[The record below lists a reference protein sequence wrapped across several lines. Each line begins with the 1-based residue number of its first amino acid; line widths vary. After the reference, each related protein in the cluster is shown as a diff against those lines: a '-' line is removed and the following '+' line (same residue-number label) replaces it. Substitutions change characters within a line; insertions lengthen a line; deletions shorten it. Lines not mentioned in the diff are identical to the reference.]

1 MLYHSKMKGLCR
13 EYRGAYWLMWELSNG
28 GFYMAPARD
37 EMLNIEAMNYFSG
50 QMSADAAGITAFAST
65 PL

>member
-1 MLYHSKMKGLCR
+1 
-13 EYRGAYWLMWELSNG
+13 MWELSNG